1 MNKNQKAPTN
11 VCRFE
16 DSLVNYQEDLRRI
29 IHKHRN
35 KSSSLSVEDVV
46 STINFQLIKTKDKFF
61 EKFGY
66 EFSVT
71 DFKKWAYAFA
81 RNNCEWDESRDFH
94 KRKHLKDGTFYTE
107 EGEKTLFDIVC
118 DTEGEENEELE
129 EFDAKGKLQVIEK
142 LVNKYSHILSDNEKE
157 IFEFLL
163 RGYTEERLADR
174 FQVSRQAINVTKQ
187 RIYAKLQSS
196 YNLSV
201 EDVAY
206 IPLEEIRDHI
216 EVMEG
221 MFECIEKRR
230 LRDPRVTSKS
240 NRNPY
245 KYAVD

>member
-1 MNKNQKAPTN
+1 MNKNQKTPTN

-16 DSLVNYQEDLRRI
+16 ESLVNYQEDLRRI
-29 IHKHRN
+29 IQKYRN
-35 KSSSLSVEDVV
+35 KSGGLSVEDIV

-66 EFSVT
+66 EFKKS
-71 DFKKWAYAFA
+71 DFGRWAYAFA

-118 DTEGEENEELE
+118 DSQGEENEELE
-129 EFDAKGKLQVIEK
+129 EFDANGKIKAIEK
-142 LVNKYSHILSDNEKE
+142 LVNKYSYVLTENEKE
-157 IFEFLL
+157 VFELL
-163 RGYTEERLADR
+163 LKGYTEERLSDK
-174 FQVSRQAINVTKQ
+174 FKVTRQAINVTKQ

-201 EDVAY
+201 EDVPNV
-206 IPLEEIRDHI
+206 PLKEIRGHV
-216 EVMEG
+216 EVMED
-221 MFECIEKRR
+221 MFERIEKRR
-230 LRDPRVTSKS
+230 LKDPRATSRC